1 MIVFIWCIFVVNS
14 HNSSVPGEHWLCT
27 ILFCTKSS
35 FFLLLWFEMYPNIQ
49 FTIGLLPVTSSLTQ
63 LQRLNTDVC
72 RDYCVAL
79 GLAVARGLDMNSFV
93 SYWKTKQDRDFIV
106 ETMIISML
114 TPSWQALPQ
123 FIWFSS
129 RCHSY
134 NYCYCLVFV
143 YALLILVFTFVVL

>member
-1 MIVFIWCIFVVNS
+1 MVNS
-14 HNSSVPGEHWLCT
+14 HNSSFLGEHCLAVYHSS
-27 ILFCTKSS
+27 LYYFEFCDSYG
-35 FFLLLWFEMYPNIQ
+35 FPIEMYPNIQ
-49 FTIGLLPVTSSLTQ
+49 STIGLLPVTSSLTQ

-114 TPSWQALPQ
+114 TPS
-123 FIWFSS
+123 
-129 RCHSY
+129 
-134 NYCYCLVFV
+134 
-143 YALLILVFTFVVL
+143 